1 MAVPNAMENV
11 RISEQSISV
20 QPQPVVVRKELCTLP
35 MDHSPVTLPGRCEL
49 SVTPLIKPLTP
60 RTFPSTVI
68 SPLVTA
74 NPVTVVSISPKGT
87 SHPLVSSNAVLIPP
101 QTAIS
106 ASHTKQPSVTI
117 IKTENCQKPSLTALD
132 VLNDTIVKSFD
143 SNNVI
148 NGSNM
153 KREHSDVIGSE
164 SPLNLIKNSITYRN
178 QDDGSKS
185 GLPNVLKQSHLQ
197 FGKNVQN
204 YPNTMSQTDIKPIG
218 NIATKSNLLSKSQQ
232 ESVVIK
238 CEPDFSIVECKS
250 PNERKLNG
258 KHSNVVTETRPRAYS
273 SGHAQSYPSSIAS
286 KIYSV
291 PFSTNDVNK
300 KYPSNITTDMTISNS
315 SILPNATGSFSNQ
328 EKMQYDHLNKGNL
341 DN

>member
-35 MDHSPVTLPGRCEL
+35 MDHSSVTLPGRCEL

-148 NGSNM
+148 DGSNM
-153 KREHSDVIGSE
+153 KREHSDVTGSE

-178 QDDGSKS
+178 QDDGPKS
-185 GLPNVLKQSHLQ
+185 GLNNIPKQSHLQ
-197 FGKNVQN
+197 YGKTVQN
-204 YPNTMSQTDIKPIG
+204 YPNNMSQTDIKPIG
-218 NIATKSNLLSKSQQ
+218 NLGTKNNLLNKSQQ

-273 SGHAQSYPSSIAS
+273 SGHAQSYPSGIAS